1 MRTELGFLPTAS
13 PEMNPTE
20 LLWRR
25 GKDHVSANRVYP
37 TVQEQADVLVN
48 HPLSTS
54 NPQVLPT
61 TGCLSANFWLSS

>member
-1 MRTELGFLPTAS
+1 
-13 PEMNPTE
+13 MNPTE

-37 TVQEQADVLVN
+37 TVQEQADVFVN
-48 HPLSTS
+48 HLLSMS
-54 NPQVLPT
+54 NPQVLQT